1 MLVWNGGNLREAAL
15 NVSREAALNVS
26 REAALNVLV
35 KPR

>member
-1 MLVWNGGNLREAAL
+1 MFLLKRGNFREAAL